1 MKIEAASLLLYLTI
15 MYRVISI
22 MILTHLFVY
31 FSDEDDGL
39 AGEEESEVK
48 HVKKRP
54 KVNPPPTHTHMKHRG
69 YCKFLECKQWRHKP
83 SSLHT

>member
-1 MKIEAASLLLYLTI
+1 M
-15 MYRVISI
+15 
-22 MILTHLFVY
+22 MILTDLFVY

-54 KVNPPPTHTHMKHRG
+54 KVMTPPLPLSTEDVVNFQSVSNG
-69 YCKFLECKQWRHKP
+69 DINHKVFICE
-83 SSLHT
+83 

>member
-1 MKIEAASLLLYLTI
+1 M
-15 MYRVISI
+15 
-22 MILTHLFVY
+22 MILTDLFVY

-54 KVNPPPTHTHMKHRG
+54 KVMTPPPLPLSTEDVVNFQSVSDG
-69 YCKFLECKQWRHKP
+69 DINHKVFIRE
-83 SSLHT
+83 

>member
-1 MKIEAASLLLYLTI
+1 MADVANEIEAASLLSYLTI

-54 KVNPPPTHTHMKHRG
+54 KVIPPPSHTHTNMKHRG
-69 YCKFLECKQWRHKP
+69 YCKFLEC
-83 SSLHT
+83 

>member
-1 MKIEAASLLLYLTI
+1 MADVANEIEAASLLLYLTI

-54 KVNPPPTHTHMKHRG
+54 KVILPPPPTHTHTHTHMKHRG
-69 YCKFLECKQWRHKP
+69 YCKFLEC
-83 SSLHT
+83 

>member
-1 MKIEAASLLLYLTI
+1 M
-15 MYRVISI
+15 
-22 MILTHLFVY
+22 MILTDLFVY

-54 KVNPPPTHTHMKHRG
+54 KVMTPPP
-69 YCKFLECKQWRHKP
+69 P
-83 SSLHT
+83 SPLAQRML

>member
-1 MKIEAASLLLYLTI
+1 M
-15 MYRVISI
+15 
-22 MILTHLFVY
+22 MILTDLFVY

-54 KVNPPPTHTHMKHRG
+54 KVMTPPPPLPLSTEDVVNFQSVSDG
-69 YCKFLECKQWRHKP
+69 DINHKVFIRE
-83 SSLHT
+83 

>member
-1 MKIEAASLLLYLTI
+1 MADVANEIEAASLLLYLTI

-54 KVNPPPTHTHMKHRG
+54 KVTPLPPHTHTPTHAHEAQRI
-69 YCKFLECKQWRHKP
+69 L
-83 SSLHT
+83 

>member
-1 MKIEAASLLLYLTI
+1 M
-15 MYRVISI
+15 
-22 MILTHLFVY
+22 MILTDLFVY

-54 KVNPPPTHTHMKHRG
+54 KVMTPPLPLSTEDVVNFQSVSDG
-69 YCKFLECKQWRHKP
+69 DINHKVFIRE
-83 SSLHT
+83 

>member
-1 MKIEAASLLLYLTI
+1 MADVANEIEAASLLLYLTI
-15 MYRVISI
+15 MYLVISI
-22 MILTHLFVY
+22 MLLTHLFVY

-54 KVNPPPTHTHMKHRG
+54 KVTPPHTHTHMKHRG
-69 YCKFLECKQWRHKP
+69 YCKFLEC
-83 SSLHT
+83 